1 MFDFLDPDNGFVSN
15 QRQLAGMMEIPQR
28 FEKTDPRDSIFA
40 ILGLLDRDV
49 CSEGDDRAA
58 LLKVDYTK
66 TLADV
71 LRDATRYSLC
81 QSNNL
86 RALRGANHSSDDRPN
101 VREFST
107 WAVRA
112 DLQRKPLDIPLLP
125 VIYQAYEELE
135 APSFLD
141 DVSYSADVLLG
152 QGFITEYVLETT
164 VTCDGYYCDEY
175 QGYQA

>member
-40 ILGLLDRDV
+40 ILGLLDRNV

-66 TLADV
+66 ILADV

-135 APSFLD
+135 AP
-141 DVSYSADVLLG
+141 
-152 QGFITEYVLETT
+152 
-164 VTCDGYYCDEY
+164 
-175 QGYQA
+175 